1 MKKVFL
7 ALTIMSLLVSCG
19 GNTQS
24 DSTTNEVTTEVDSTA
39 TEEVTTTEDT
49 LVTQSDESVNI
60 K

>member
-1 MKKVFL
+1 MTVM
-7 ALTIMSLLVSCG
+7 TLLVSCG

-24 DSTTNEVTTEVDSTA
+24 DSTTNEVTTEVDSNA

>member
-7 ALTIMSLLVSCG
+7 VLTVMTLLVSCG

-24 DSTTNEVTTEVDSTA
+24 DSTTNEVTT
-39 TEEVTTTEDT
+39 TEDT

>member
-7 ALTIMSLLVSCG
+7 VLTVMTLLVSCG

-24 DSTTNEVTTEVDSTA
+24 DSTTNEVTTEVDSNA

>member
-7 ALTIMSLLVSCG
+7 VLAIMTLLVSCG

-24 DSTTNEVTTEVDSTA
+24 DSTTNEVTTEVDSNA